1 MGQTS
6 FLSTNFLFTEK
17 NRKHPRTKMAQRQT
31 YPLLQKCDMP
41 EEMRVETQELCV
53 TAAEKFATNNE
64 SAAKFVREQMD
75 KKFGTGWHVVIG
87 ESFDPCVTF
96 DEKSILYMFVG
107 GTTAILVWKF
117 S

>member
-1 MGQTS
+1 
-6 FLSTNFLFTEK
+6 
-17 NRKHPRTKMAQRQT
+17 
-31 YPLLQKCDMP
+31 MP

-107 GTTAILVWKF
+107 GTGVFNNEKKQSTVKKGEFYRQLLQ

>member
-1 MGQTS
+1 
-6 FLSTNFLFTEK
+6 
-17 NRKHPRTKMAQRQT
+17 MAQRQT
-31 YPLLQKCDMP
+31 YWNGFKNEFIFKIAVSFFIIFFWKRRFYPLVVECDMP

-87 ESFDPCVTF
+87 ESFDPFITF
-96 DEKSILYMFVG
+96 DQKSKLYMFVG
-107 GTTAILVWKF
+107 GTDLSVF
-117 S
+117 